1 MLNTNTDAM
10 IVKQNLTL
18 NKHMIKRLKILFF
31 LLLIDTLF
39 IHSQN
44 LPESNVYSLFESKT
58 YNIDGYTINVEVLGK
73 GDPIFF
79 LPGGPGNSHDYM
91 QGNFG
96 QYYKT
101 NTVVFFDWLGRGLS
115 DNAKYSS
122 EYSVENDVELIEKL
136 RTNLGFNKISLVG
149 HSYGTVP
156 AQAYAIKY
164 KDNVDKMV
172 LINGFHSGEMWQ
184 ANCDSYNHYAKTH
197 FPEKWKQVDSLRALG
212 YVSSEEPLKT
222 VYGNFPTKY
231 IYYHNTTLNQNS
243 PQYKHRS
250 WANDVYVSII
260 GRDGDFDV
268 SGSMINQDYRRH
280 LKDITAKTLIV
291 AGRYDGVSTPEF
303 AVQYKHFMPQAQF
316 EMFEQSGHNPY
327 LEEPQKF
334 YSLFETFMQIKY

>member
-1 MLNTNTDAM
+1 M
-10 IVKQNLTL
+10 
-18 NKHMIKRLKILFF
+18 KHLFF
-31 LLLIDTLF
+31 FLCLPVLGF
-39 IHSQN
+39 SQVDPN
-44 LPESNVYSLFESKT
+44 IFEKFESKF
-58 YNIDGYTINVEVLGK
+58 YEIDGYNINVEVLGE

-101 NTVVFFDWLGRGLS
+101 NTVVFFDFLGRGKS
-115 DNAKYSS
+115 DDAKDVS
-122 EYSVENDVELIEKL
+122 EYSVENDVALIEKL
-136 RTNLGFNKISLVG
+136 RQVLGYTKISLVG

-164 KDNVDKMV
+164 PEQVDKMV
-172 LINGFHSGEMWQ
+172 LINGFHSGAMWQ

-212 YVSSEEPLKT
+212 YVSSQEPLKT

-231 IYYHNTTLNQNS
+231 IYYHNTSLKQNV
-243 PQYKHRS
+243 PKENYRG
-250 WANDVYVSII
+250 WANDVYVEII

-268 SGSMINQDYRRH
+268 SGSMINQDYRQQ
-280 LKDITAKTLIV
+280 LKDVKAKTLII

-303 AVQYKHFMPQAQF
+303 AVQYKTFMPQAQF
-316 EMFEQSGHNPY
+316 VMFEQSAHNPY
-327 LEEPQKF
+327 LEEPEKF
-334 YSLFETFMQIKY
+334 YGLFESFFNIK

>member
-1 MLNTNTDAM
+1 M
-10 IVKQNLTL
+10 KTL
-18 NKHMIKRLKILFF
+18 IRLFSI
-31 LLLIDTLF
+31 TL
-39 IHSQN
+39 SLVTATVSAQQD
-44 LPESNVYSLFESKT
+44 PEIFEKFESKFYT
-58 YNIDGYTINVEVLGK
+58 IDGYKINVEVLGS

-101 NTVVFFDWLGRGLS
+101 NTVVFFDWLGRGKS
-115 DNAKYSS
+115 DDAKDAS
-122 EYSVENDVELIEKL
+122 EYSVEADVALMEKL
-136 RTNLGFNKISLVG
+136 RILLKYDKISLVG

-156 AQAYAIKY
+156 AQAYAIQY
-164 KDNVDKMV
+164 KDHVDKMV
-172 LINGFHSGEMWQ
+172 LINGFHSGAMWQ

-212 YVSSEEPLKT
+212 YVSSQEPLKT

-231 IYYHNTTLNQNS
+231 IYYHNTSLKQNA
-243 PQYKHRS
+243 PKYKHRG
-250 WANDVYVSII
+250 WANDVYTSII

-268 SGSMINQDYRRH
+268 SGSMINQDYRQQ
-280 LKDITAKTLIV
+280 LKDVKAKTLIV

-303 AVQYKHFMPQAQF
+303 AVQYKIFMPQAQF

-327 LEEPQKF
+327 LEEPKKF
-334 YSLFETFMQIKY
+334 FNLFNTFMNE

>member
-1 MLNTNTDAM
+1 M
-10 IVKQNLTL
+10 KTL
-18 NKHMIKRLKILFF
+18 IQLFSIT
-31 LLLIDTLF
+31 LLLATAHISAQQD
-39 IHSQN
+39 
-44 LPESNVYSLFESKT
+44 PEIFEKFESKFYT
-58 YNIDGYTINVEVLGK
+58 IDGYQINVEVLGS
-73 GDPIFF
+73 GAPIFF

-101 NTVVFFDWLGRGLS
+101 NTVVFFDWLGRGKS
-115 DNAKYSS
+115 DDAKDAS
-122 EYSVENDVELIEKL
+122 EYSVEADVALMEKL
-136 RTNLGFNKISLVG
+136 RILLKYDKISLVG

-172 LINGFHSGEMWQ
+172 LINGFHSGAMWQ

-212 YVSSEEPLKT
+212 YISSQEPLKT

-231 IYYHNTTLNQNS
+231 IYYHNTSLKQNT
-243 PQYKHRS
+243 PKYKHRG
-250 WANDVYVSII
+250 WANDVYTTII
-260 GRDGDFDV
+260 GSDGDFDV
-268 SGSMINQDYRRH
+268 SGSMINQDYRQQ
-280 LKDITAKTLIV
+280 LKDVKAKTLIV

-303 AVQYKHFMPQAQF
+303 AVQYKTFMPQAQF

-327 LEEPQKF
+327 LEESEKF
-334 YSLFETFMQIKY
+334 FNLFTNFMKE

>member
-1 MLNTNTDAM
+1 M
-10 IVKQNLTL
+10 
-18 NKHMIKRLKILFF
+18 KHLFF
-31 LLLIDTLF
+31 FLSLPILSF
-39 IHSQN
+39 SQVDPN
-44 LPESNVYSLFESKT
+44 IFQKFESKF
-58 YNIDGYTINVEVLGK
+58 YEIDGYKINVEVLGE

-101 NTVVFFDWLGRGLS
+101 NTVVFFDFLGRGKS
-115 DNAKYSS
+115 DDAKDVS
-122 EYSVENDVELIEKL
+122 EYSVENDVALIEKL
-136 RTNLGFNKISLVG
+136 RQVLGYTKISLVG

-164 KDNVDKMV
+164 PEQVDKMV
-172 LINGFHSGEMWQ
+172 LINGFHSGAMWQ

-212 YVSSEEPLKT
+212 YVSSQEPLKT

-231 IYYHNTTLNQNS
+231 IYYHNTSLKQNV
-243 PQYKHRS
+243 PKENYRG
-250 WANDVYVSII
+250 WANDVYVEII

-268 SGSMINQDYRRH
+268 SGSMINQDYRQQ
-280 LKDITAKTLIV
+280 LKDVKAKTLII

-303 AVQYKHFMPQAQF
+303 AVQYKTFMPQAQF
-316 EMFEQSGHNPY
+316 VMFEQSAHNPY
-327 LEEPQKF
+327 LEEPEKF
-334 YSLFETFMQIKY
+334 YELFESFFNIK